1 MKTLADK
8 RAREVVISTLYNIY
22 AVMLTQEGK
31 RRLYWYQV
39 CKQQARVRRK
49 MRVITL
55 YDYLKYR
62 FICWHD
68 YMEVF

>member
-1 MKTLADK
+1 MKTMADK
-8 RAREVVISTLYNIY
+8 RAREVGISTLYSIY
-22 AVMLTQEGK
+22 AVMLTQEGD
-31 RRLYWYQV
+31 RRLYWYKV
-39 CKQQARVRRK
+39 CKQQAFVRRK

>member
-1 MKTLADK
+1 MDGDFK
-8 RAREVVISTLYNIY
+8 ARKVALKSLYEMY
-22 AVMLTQEGK
+22 AVMLKMEGND
-31 RRLYWYQV
+31 RLYWYEV
-39 CKQQARVRRK
+39 CKQQAIVRRK